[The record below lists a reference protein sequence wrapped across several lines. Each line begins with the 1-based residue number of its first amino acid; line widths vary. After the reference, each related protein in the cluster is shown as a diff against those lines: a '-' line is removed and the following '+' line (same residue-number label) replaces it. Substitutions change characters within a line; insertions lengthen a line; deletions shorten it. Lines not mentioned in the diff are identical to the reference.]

1 MRGPRSFELA
11 GEIAAGLHTAC
22 AYSREAL
29 DFTAA
34 AFRRGAEQAGRDWA
48 ELDLANNVLGAI
60 APDAEPAREAA
71 RIVTAFYISAMP
83 RELLERNGV
92 DPEAVEPAVAAFG

>member
-1 MRGPRSFELA
+1 
-11 GEIAAGLHTAC
+11 GEIADGLHTAC

-34 AFRRGAEQAGRDWA
+34 AFRRGGERAGRDWTK
-48 ELDLANNVLGAI
+48 LDLANNVLGAM
-60 APDAEPAREAA
+60 APDAEPGREAA
-71 RIVTAFYISAMP
+71 RSVAAFYISAMP

-92 DPEAVEPAVAAFG
+92 APAGAAPRVGGCGGGDGE